1 MTAPTFPERL
11 DRIEDEVAGLESM
24 LDARTRR
31 LWAEIEKLRAE
42 VAEWKKEKA
51 VHG

>member
-1 MTAPTFPERL
+1 MSAPTLPERL
-11 DRIEDEVAGLESM
+11 DGL
-24 LDARTRR
+24 RTRWPAWSPCSTPGRRR

-42 VAEWKKEKA
+42 VAELKKEKA

>member
-1 MTAPTFPERL
+1 MKTQPLPERL
-11 DRIEDEVAGLESM
+11 DRVEDEVAGLESM

-42 VAEWKKEKA
+42 VAELRKEKVDA
-51 VHG
+51 